1 MMALNSGLTCSSAFD
16 IRNLQF
22 GMNTNSAREVGFM
35 PVEILHVDTAGSRDL
50 YNHRSPIEK
59 SKCAKLLRDYF
70 KAMCMSHGGRLSK
83 WEGDGGFALFP
94 SRTEKEVGASVRAGA
109 TFLEH
114 LPSQNAQ
121 TAKYLGWKSF
131 PRQVRIKAHRGE
143 VYVSSVA
150 GLDSADSQHF
160 DDFLKFEKKFAPRCD
175 ELFITQKLYDALVEG
190 SKARFQLFQKVVI
203 AGALR
208 TRLHRLRHLPVARTE
223 DIFKRGDEVATIAP
237 ADWNYLRQQIT
248 THFANI
254 TARNHITKGLIA
266 MLSAGG
272 SKKKGRLFDSSD
284 LLELTLDALYSYLRV
299 VFRDWHFHVSY
310 WRCGSKEGSDVLRM
324 ASYRYPEGE
333 LTNPKKRVMV
343 ITETK
348 YKVCE
353 CWVKKEPVVTPC
365 VNEARIQNQWVDF
378 DEQQQARRRALDSAL
393 QIPVYCVNPG
403 APKEMLGV
411 LSMDGDRPDTFLP
424 EEVSLWRDPMVGF
437 LANLALAE
445 KMRQR
450 GA

>member
-1 MMALNSGLTCSSAFD
+1 
-16 IRNLQF
+16 
-22 GMNTNSAREVGFM
+22 MNTESAREVGFM
-35 PVEILHVDTAGSRDL
+35 PVEIFHLDTAGSRDL
-50 YNHRSPIEK
+50 YKDRSPIEK
-59 SKCAKLLRDYF
+59 SKCAKLLMDYF
-70 KAMCMSHGGRLSK
+70 KALCMNCGGRLSK

-94 SRTEKEVGASVRAGA
+94 SRTEQEVGASVRAGA
-109 TFLEH
+109 NFLEH

-121 TAKYLGWKSF
+121 TAKYLGWESF

-175 ELFITQKLYDALVEG
+175 ELFITKELHDALVER
-190 SKARFQLFQKVVI
+190 SKARFQLFQKVVT

-208 TRLHRLRHLPVARTE
+208 TCLYRLRHLPVARAE
-223 DIFKRGDEVATIAP
+223 DIFKRGDQVATIAQ

-254 TARNHITKGLIA
+254 TARNQITKGLIA
-266 MLSAGG
+266 QLTAGG
-272 SKKKGRLFDSSD
+272 SKKKQRLFDSID

-299 VFRDWHFHVSY
+299 VFRNWHFRVSY
-310 WRCGSKEGSDVLRM
+310 WRCLPEGGSGVLRM
-324 ASYRYPEGE
+324 VSYRYPAGE
-333 LTNPKKRVMV
+333 LTNPKKRVIV
-343 ITETK
+343 AGDTR

-353 CWVKKEPVVTPC
+353 CWVRKEPVVTPC
-365 VNEARIQNQWVDF
+365 VNEARIRKQWVDF
-378 DEQQQARRRALDSAL
+378 DKQQQARRRALDSAL
-393 QIPVYCVNPG
+393 QIPVYCVKPG
-403 APKEMLGV
+403 GSKEMLGV

-424 EEVSLWRDPMVGF
+424 EEVSLWRDHMVGF

-445 KMRQR
+445 KMRQC
-450 GA
+450 GT